1 MNLKERLNQFNK
13 TIGIDRTVEQQK
25 EQKKEIREWIG
36 FKDNELI
43 TGCFISREIFN
54 STIKHNY
61 SLNKTDILTY
71 LSLSCLV
78 DRQGQAQVSQQEI
91 ADYIQQKDNSRVN
104 KSLHKLEGALI
115 EINRAVRPFQYSIK
129 GYKQAFRKKSK
140 GGFIIPNKLLKILI
154 QANLKDIRLILYLC
168 SLRHHI
174 PSNRNKM
181 AIKLNTLKKV
191 VRAVSYK
198 EVEDIFYKFK
208 GVVFNTVEGIAE
220 KAQRGY
226 KGFKKLLAK
235 FNTHNLNIG
244 VKLQY
249 YQHHHLKNEVVR
261 VLKRMEIK
269 PKLKNIIKVIDKIE
283 DTAEFYWE
291 EVKNLS
297 LKPAIKSKYN
307 SVNCVIGLI
316 EHLEKRTC

>member
-1 MNLKERLNQFNK
+1 M
-13 TIGIDRTVEQQK
+13 
-25 EQKKEIREWIG
+25 
-36 FKDNELI
+36 
-43 TGCFISREIFN
+43 
-54 STIKHNY
+54 
-61 SLNKTDILTY
+61 
-71 LSLSCLV
+71 LS
-78 DRQGQAQVSQQEI
+78 
-91 ADYIQQKDNSRVN
+91 
-104 KSLHKLEGALI
+104 
-115 EINRAVRPFQYSIK
+115 
-129 GYKQAFRKKSK
+129 
-140 GGFIIPNKLLKILI
+140 NKLLEILI
-154 QANLKDIRLILYLC
+154 QSNLKDIRLILYLC

-174 PSNRNKM
+174 PNNNKKM
-181 AIKLNTLKKV
+181 GIKLYTLKKV

-226 KGFKKLLAK
+226 KGFKKLLAR

-249 YQHHHLKNEVVR
+249 YQHHHLRNEVER

-297 LKPAIKSKYN
+297 LKPTIKSKYN
-307 SVNCVIGLI
+307 SVNCMIGLI